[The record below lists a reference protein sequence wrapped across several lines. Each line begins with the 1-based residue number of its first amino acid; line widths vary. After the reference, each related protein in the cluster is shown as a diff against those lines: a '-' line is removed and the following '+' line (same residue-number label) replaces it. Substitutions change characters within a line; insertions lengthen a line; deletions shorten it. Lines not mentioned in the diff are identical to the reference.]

1 MMLAKPRAA
10 RRNLVLG
17 VRELTAQ
24 AHRLVFGR
32 AHPAER
38 QVHAAECGLAL
49 DETEGLRNGEFEG
62 EPKKFVEHAGA
73 RLARIILD
81 RDEAERAAIAR
92 PRTSKSGVYGKSVS
106 VRVAIGGVRNI
117 KKKKKN

>member
-62 EPKKFVEHAGA
+62 ERSEEHTSELQSLMRISYAVFCLQKKTKYNGA
-73 RLARIILD
+73 RHRL
-81 RDEAERAAIAR
+81 
-92 PRTSKSGVYGKSVS
+92 TV
-106 VRVAIGGVRNI
+106 
-117 KKKKKN
+117 

>member
-1 MMLAKPRAA
+1 MRISDWSSDVCSSDLMLAKPRAA

-62 EPKKFVEHAGA
+62 EPKQFVEHAGA
-73 RLARIILD
+73 RLARIILYRTEADID
-81 RDEAERAAIAR
+81 RQ
-92 PRTSKSGVYGKSVS
+92 GGGKGTN
-106 VRVAIGGVRNI
+106 VAGG
-117 KKKKKN
+117 

>member
-1 MMLAKPRAA
+1 MYRGGAVDTRSRSLTPCHAGVYIGWRSAANADRHMMLAKPRAA

-49 DETEGLRNGEFEG
+49 DETEGLRNGELEG
-62 EPKKFVEHAGA
+62 EPK
-73 RLARIILD
+73 
-81 RDEAERAAIAR
+81 ERSEESR
-92 PRTSKSGVYGKSVS
+92 GGKGCVSKGRTRGSPLH
-106 VRVAIGGVRNI
+106 
-117 KKKKKN
+117 

>member
-1 MMLAKPRAA
+1 MRRAKPRAA

-62 EPKKFVEHAGA
+62 EPKQFVEHAGA
-73 RLARIILD
+73 RLARKIHD
-81 RDEAERAAIAR
+81 RDAAEIAASAR
-92 PRTSKSGVYGKSVS
+92 PRCTEFDCPLPE
-106 VRVAIGGVRNI
+106 ADPAGGRMAAEN
-117 KKKKKN
+117 